1 MDTENKRKG
10 FGLRNMILLGL
21 LLVITIGAA
30 IWWWHN
36 YNKYITTDDA
46 NLDSYTIA
54 ISPEIMSKIVAL
66 HVEEGDSVKKGM
78 LLIELDSSTF
88 VAQLNEAFAS
98 KKQLEDNLQLEKA
111 NLNSTKRSLELDKL
125 SGNLAKTNYE
135 RANRLL
141 PKGAVSVEEF
151 QARQETY
158 AASQVQIKL
167 AEDQISV
174 AQAQIKATE
183 SAIAK
188 ADAAIES
195 ILVQLGYCKIVAPE
209 DGIIAKRWMYTGDVA
224 QPGQTIFTIN
234 KGKDIWLSIYLEET
248 KFENIFIGQEVQY
261 TLDAFNNVTFKGKI
275 FYIGSN
281 AASEFSLIPPN
292 NASGNYTKVTQRIP
306 IKISID
312 SIIGKKEN
320 VEKVKLVSGMSA
332 NVKIIK

>member
-10 FGLRNMILLGL
+10 LGLRNIILLSL
-21 LLVITIGAA
+21 LLIITVGAA

-88 VAQLNEAFAS
+88 VAQLNEALAS

-141 PKGAVSVEEF
+141 PKGAVSLEEF

-195 ILVQLGYCKIVAPE
+195 ILVQLGYCKILAPE

-275 FYIGSN
+275 YYIGSN

-312 SIIGKKEN
+312 SIIGKKEY